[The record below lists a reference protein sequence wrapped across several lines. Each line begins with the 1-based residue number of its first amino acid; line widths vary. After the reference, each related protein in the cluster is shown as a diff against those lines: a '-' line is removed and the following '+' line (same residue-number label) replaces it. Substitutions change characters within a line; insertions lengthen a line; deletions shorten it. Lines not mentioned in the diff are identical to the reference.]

1 MGEGNHNRQEKPS
14 VEGNIATVITWL
26 EWQFSQGQN
35 NINITDLVLHL
46 IPYMG
51 WLIRL
56 FVLPVSQE
64 S

>member
-1 MGEGNHNRQEKPS
+1 M
-14 VEGNIATVITWL
+14 VITWL

-35 NINITDLVLHL
+35 NINITDLALHL

-51 WLIRL
+51 WLIRR